1 MKIGFSFV
9 FANRIINSILYN
21 MIAGKSIYYIIF
33 MVSLLLISAYAS
45 KRWKAMFEPKD
56 EYEMIKNYLLTDSP
70 LYGFNKPK
78 IWIHSK
84 FEYNARKWESFHSR
98 SSLNLNQPYI
108 HLTIRTIIEHC
119 GDDFHV
125 CLIDDE
131 TFNKLIPSWDLDLL
145 DVAEP
150 MRSQIREI
158 GMAELVYYYG
168 GMVLP
173 NSFVCLDSLLEMYK
187 GGTEG
192 DKMFVC
198 QAVNQTSNT
207 FTDNNRPMFIPSTY
221 IFGANRDN
229 ETLKKYI
236 QYLKLRHQSPHFS
249 SAITFSGESSQWLLR
264 EAQLGN
270 VRIVGGEVVGVKTAK
285 QRPVLLENLMEEE
298 YLDLSPSCLG
308 IYIPEDELLRRT
320 KYQWFAVLSSEELL
334 NTPMIIT
341 KYLKK
346 SLVSLG
352 EKPAFH
358 PNPHKTV
365 SAI

>member
-1 MKIGFSFV
+1 M
-9 FANRIINSILYN
+9 IL
-21 MIAGKSIYYIIF
+21 AGRSIYYIIF
-33 MVSLLLISAYAS
+33 MFCLLLISAYAS
-45 KRWKAMFEPKD
+45 NRWKAMFEPKD
-56 EYEMIKNYLLTDSP
+56 EYEMIKTYLLTDSP
-70 LYGFNKPK
+70 LYGYNKPK

-150 MRSQIREI
+150 MRSYIREI

-173 NSFVCLDSLLEMYK
+173 NSFVCLDNLLEMYK
-187 GGTEG
+187 SGTEG

-198 QAVNQTSNT
+198 EGVNHSANIL
-207 FTDNNRPMFIPSTY
+207 TDNTRPLFIPDTAV
-221 IFGANRDN
+221 FGANRDN
-229 ETLKKYI
+229 ETVKKYI
-236 QYLKLRHQSPHFS
+236 QYLKQRNQSPHFT
-249 SAITFSGESSQWLLR
+249 SAPTFGAESSQWLMGM
-264 EAQLGN
+264 AKLGE
-270 VRIVGGEVVGVKTAK
+270 VRVVGGDIVGVKTAK
-285 QRPVLLENLMEEE
+285 RRPILVENLMEEE
-298 YLDLSPSCLG
+298 YLDLSPQCIG
-308 IYIPEDELLRRT
+308 IIIPETEILRRN
-320 KYQWFAVLSSEELL
+320 KYQWFAILPSEQLL
-334 NTPMIIT
+334 ETNMIVV

-346 SLVSLG
+346 SLASLAD
-352 EKPAFH
+352 KPVFN